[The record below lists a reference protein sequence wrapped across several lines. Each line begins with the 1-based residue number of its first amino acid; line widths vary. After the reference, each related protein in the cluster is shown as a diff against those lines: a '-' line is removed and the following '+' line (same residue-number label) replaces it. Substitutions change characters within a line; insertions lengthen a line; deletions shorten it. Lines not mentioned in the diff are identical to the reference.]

1 VLRRSKWSGIGN
13 AADPRRPL
21 AGPLPINH
29 SGPAARLRES
39 VRVTLFASSTIPR
52 GLEILKKICA
62 RRDSRFNSTAVAEN
76 FRIDSVLVATRL
88 EAKAGMH
95 DNLNIDQ
102 VFPIQDDVSAWLMCV
117 KAELLHDAGIIN
129 AKELNVVIER
139 ATTKAG
145 SIYGAARSPKR
156 KSPG

>member
-1 VLRRSKWSGIGN
+1 VVGYWKCCGPSAPLGRAAAHKPQRTCRAIARERQGYTFREQHNSARPGN
-13 AADPRRPL
+13 
-21 AGPLPINH
+21 
-29 SGPAARLRES
+29 
-39 VRVTLFASSTIPR
+39 
-52 GLEILKKICA
+52 LEKFCA

-139 ATTKAG
+139 ATTKSG
-145 SIYGAARSPKR
+145 LYLWGRPQPK
-156 KSPG
+156 KKDPWLK

>member
-1 VLRRSKWSGIGN
+1 
-13 AADPRRPL
+13 
-21 AGPLPINH
+21 
-29 SGPAARLRES
+29 
-39 VRVTLFASSTIPR
+39 
-52 GLEILKKICA
+52 
-62 RRDSRFNSTAVAEN
+62 
-76 FRIDSVLVATRL
+76 VLVATRL

-139 ATTKAG
+139 ATTKSG
-145 SIYGAARSPKR
+145 LYLWGRPQPK
-156 KSPG
+156 KKDPWLK